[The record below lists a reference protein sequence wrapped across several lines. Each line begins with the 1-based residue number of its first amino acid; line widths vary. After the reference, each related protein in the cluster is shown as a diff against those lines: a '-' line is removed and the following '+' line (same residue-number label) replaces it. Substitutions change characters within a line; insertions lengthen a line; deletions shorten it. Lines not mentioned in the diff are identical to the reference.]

1 MAKQLLE
8 INKFQ
13 NGVITTP
20 DISDTPEESASYSL
34 NIDAVIKD
42 GTLQSL
48 PKNRI
53 KYVYDTASTP
63 LKTEV
68 NIDKIGLIRS
78 DDKTDGVYWDDATKK
93 IHFISQIDKNSTI
106 ASNNIATTT
115 TKLDEYSSFTPDD
128 DASGVSVSS
137 TVELNNVS
145 MQSHSK
151 EIHMGLGYNQAPKWI
166 GYTNHK
172 QFGVKLSTPI
182 IENAEVRYPSS
193 VPFLIKTVTLSG
205 ATYGISEG
213 GSRIWKINSTTGALL
228 ANSDAGTFQNLK
240 SITTDGTDLYVL
252 DDYTTSTYKGVVI
265 KVATSALSTKAKII
279 GMPNTYPGPSGSN
292 YSDIEYTS
300 TGSKLWIAAHRENR
314 ITTSSTASGDQLL
327 WNFSIPSSNNS
338 VLGSLDAR
346 MPRTTGGDNSTVG
359 TWVAVAIEE
368 GGEFA
373 AGDWGATTNWIME
386 TFPRSLVK
394 HSSDNGAVYWL
405 CRYADYAADPNQTMY
420 ERLWLNKDASGMST
434 LTSENYSI
442 SAVTAKVATYAE
454 IRTLCLNRV
463 PEDHTTNTSVCLTM
477 VEHPNN
483 AGGPVANYSDLLGS
497 ADATMDAV
505 NIDSC
510 TLDSGNKLFTN
521 IGSSIQRYS
530 TALDNTFTSL
540 AANGPNNKTLGT
552 KVETSYKVTPSGQ
565 EQRVGTLIN
574 LGHNISSTV
583 SLLRA
588 NNTAGIDTIA
598 NDFSGNAVQTFLIDH
613 SAVSLSIAPA
623 STNTG
628 SLESGYEYFYKMSF
642 LYDGYQESNLST
654 ELFASTQPANK
665 KNKEITINIADTS
678 QIPKRASDILLYR
691 AESPTS
697 GATKPD
703 SLYRLVKQLPLD
715 TVWTT
720 STDGSTGVTSASL
733 MYEDKGDKLASYE
746 ANSELPESIQ
756 NTLPNYNISA
766 QINNYH
772 FIGNCK
778 HPNLDDAS
786 TYVFR
791 SKVSKF
797 DTFDWLIDY
806 VKLPTVPTTL
816 MAFNG
821 RIWAF
826 DKANTY
832 KIEPNN
838 LYVEDIF
845 EGVGCLNDDAIVSTD
860 FGMFFADDNNIY
872 HLTSSTA
879 SPIGESIVRGSDASG
894 SGNNVTA
901 WQNRDKSYY
910 TRAVYDPIRR
920 SVYFSFKG
928 TDSKYYVWAWNVPR
942 RRWDLASFND
952 SEDTTMPKGVCTLDS
967 GEILWASNDSGD
979 SNKQKLKHYIGH
991 ASDKRNWTWVS
1002 KSLTM
1007 GNDTQQKRIKDILST
1022 SRIKVN
1028 KTTDGTFPSV
1038 GSQLPAQI
1046 PSDKG
1051 TFRLRDINTKVT
1063 QLRIR
1068 LDSNAS
1074 TDSCEAVSVL
1084 FKTKRSPR

>member
-13 NGVITTP
+13 NGIITTP

-53 KYVYDTASTP
+53 KYIYNANSTP
-63 LKTEV
+63 AKTEV

-78 DDKTDGVYWDDATKK
+78 DDKIDAVYWDDATKK
-93 IHFISQIDKNSTI
+93 IHFISEIDKNSTI
-106 ASNNIATTT
+106 TNHNIETTT
-115 TKLDEYSSFTPDD
+115 TKLDEYPSFTPDD
-128 DASGVSVSS
+128 DDSGVSVSS
-137 TVELNNVS
+137 SVELSNVS

-193 VPFLIKTVTLSG
+193 VPFLIKTVILSG
-205 ATYGISEG
+205 STYGVSEG

-240 SITTDGTDLYVL
+240 SITSDGTNLYVL

-265 KVATSALSTKAKII
+265 KVAPSALSTKAKII
-279 GMPNTYPGPSGSN
+279 GMPNTYPGPSGSG
-292 YSDIEYTS
+292 YTDIEYTS
-300 TGSKLWIAAHRENR
+300 TGSKIWVAAHRDNR
-314 ITTSSTASGDQLL
+314 IVTSASATSDKLL

-338 VLGSLDAR
+338 VLSSLDNR
-346 MPRTTGGDNSTVG
+346 MPRTSGGGNSTVG
-359 TWVAVAIEE
+359 SWVSPSPGPGAEVTSGSFGAV
-368 GGEFA
+368 
-373 AGDWGATTNWIME
+373 TNWVME

-405 CRYADYAADPNQTMY
+405 CRYSDYSSSPIDGLWNM
-420 ERLWLNKDASGMST
+420 LWLQKSAQNLSSTSGNDWET
-434 LTSENYSI
+434 K
-442 SAVTAKVATYAE
+442 AAKVAAYCE
-454 IRTLCLNRV
+454 IRTLCLNRI
-463 PEDHTTNTSVCLTM
+463 PEGHTDGASVNLTM
-477 VEHPNN
+477 VEHPGN
-483 AGGPVANYSDLLGS
+483 AGGPTANYSDLKGS

-540 AANGPNNKTLGT
+540 ATNGPNNNTLGA

-565 EQRVGTLIN
+565 DERIGTLLN

-583 SLLRA
+583 ALLRA
-588 NNTAGIDTIA
+588 NDTAGIDKVA
-598 NDFSGNAVQTFLIDH
+598 NDFSINAVQTFLIDH
-613 SAVSLSIAPA
+613 SAISLSIAA
-623 STNTG
+623 ANTNTG

-642 LYDGYQESNLST
+642 LYDGFQESNLST
-654 ELFASTQPANK
+654 EVFPSTQAANE

-678 QIPKRASDILLYR
+678 QIPKRASDVLLYR

-720 STDGSTGVTSASL
+720 STDGSTGVTSANL
-733 MYEDKGDKLASYE
+733 THEDKGDKLASYE

-791 SKVSKF
+791 SKISKF
-797 DTFDWLIDY
+797 DTFDWLVDF

-816 MAFNG
+816 IAFNG
-821 RIWAF
+821 RIYAF

-845 EGVGCLNDDAIVSTD
+845 EGVGCLNDDAVVSTD
-860 FGMFFADDNNIY
+860 FGMFFADDNNLY

-879 SPIGESIVRGSDASG
+879 SPIGESIVRGSDATG
-894 SGNNVTA
+894 TGNSITA

-920 SVYFSFKG
+920 SVYFSFRG
-928 TDSKYYVWAWNVPR
+928 TDNNYYAWAWNVPR

-952 SEDTTMPKGVCTLDS
+952 DLGTLMPKGVCTLDS
-967 GEILWASNDSGD
+967 GEILWASDDSGD
-979 SNKQKLKHYIGH
+979 SSKQKLKHYIGH
-991 ASDKRNWTWVS
+991 ASNKRDWTWVS

-1022 SRIKVN
+1022 SQIKIN
-1028 KTTDGTFPSV
+1028 KTTDGTFPSE
-1038 GSQLPAQI
+1038 GNQLPSKI
-1046 PSDKG
+1046 ESDKG
-1051 TFRLRDINTKVT
+1051 AFRLRDVNTKVT
-1063 QLRIR
+1063 QLRLR
-1068 LDSNAS
+1068 LDSNTS

-1084 FKTKRSPR
+1084 FKTKRSAR